1 MINDLD
7 DVLRKLLIRE
17 IPIEN
22 GEVEIAFEQPDRE
35 WSDRLSRPTLNLF
48 LHDVRENLKL
58 RRSQEWIVEQNP
70 DGTATK
76 RRMPVRIDLHYMVTA
91 WANGPDDE
99 HRLLARTLMA
109 LFRHSHIPQDLLPE
123 SLQDQP
129 KPIPL
134 KAAQEDALDSSG
146 SVWSALD
153 NEMRPIITL
162 MVTLAVDPYQPLVTP
177 LVRTRELRVGQ
188 TAEPVSLQQLK
199 EEPGT
204 SVFWTVGGTLRTEE
218 SLEELSLVLVEQGRD
233 VPIQEDGRFAI
244 GKLRAGDYTLEVKAN
259 GRVLKRHPITVPAP
273 DYELEV

>member
-17 IPIEN
+17 LPIEN
-22 GEVEIAFEQPDRE
+22 GEVDIAFEQPDRE

-76 RRMPVRIDLHYMVTA
+76 RRTPVRLNLHYMLTA
-91 WANGPDDE
+91 WANDPEDE
-99 HRLLARTLMA
+99 HRLLTRTLMA
-109 LFRHSHIPQDLLPE
+109 LFRHPHIPQDLLPE

-134 KAAQEDALDSSG
+134 KAAQESALDSSEG
-146 SVWSALD
+146 VWSALD
-153 NEMRPIITL
+153 NKMRPIITL
-162 MVTLAVDPYQPLVTP
+162 MVTLAMDPYQPLVTP

-188 TAEPVSLQQLK
+188 AAEPTPLQLLK

-218 SLEELSLVLVEQGRD
+218 PLEGLSLVLVEQGRD

-244 GKLRAGDYTLEVKAN
+244 GKLRAGDYTLEVMAN

>member
-1 MINDLD
+1 
-7 DVLRKLLIRE
+7 
-17 IPIEN
+17 
-22 GEVEIAFEQPDRE
+22 
-35 WSDRLSRPTLNLF
+35 
-48 LHDVRENLKL
+48 
-58 RRSQEWIVEQNP
+58 
-70 DGTATK
+70 
-76 RRMPVRIDLHYMVTA
+76 
-91 WANGPDDE
+91 
-99 HRLLARTLMA
+99 
-109 LFRHSHIPQDLLPE
+109 
-123 SLQDQP
+123 
-129 KPIPL
+129 
-134 KAAQEDALDSSG
+134 
-146 SVWSALD
+146 
-153 NEMRPIITL
+153 MRPIITL